1 MYIHR
6 QENIYMPDSTI
17 HNREELIA
25 LRKHVNGCSDE
36 QLMHDLQQDWEHGTL
51 NEDCVDDGELD
62 AVKRRVDNRIGK
74 PRHAHTRKLGRW
86 LQAAAAIAL
95 PICLLALAH
104 LYRENRQYASLPMTQ
119 MATGA
124 DEQVTVTLPDG
135 SKVALNALSSIK
147 YAPQRFNMKNREVY
161 FEGEGYYKVEKDSER
176 PFVLH
181 SQDIDITV
189 LGTEFNVVNHAKD
202 CTAEVTLLAGSV
214 KLTSNISGRS
224 YTMKPSEM
232 VIVNKQTGSMD
243 VRQLAHA
250 DDVKAWQQKQMVY
263 HDAPL
268 RKVISDVENRYNVE
282 ISLKK
287 SSDDAFTGTIPTN
300 NLDEAM
306 KIIATAYGLKARK
319 TGVDTYTLK

>member
-1 MYIHR
+1 
-6 QENIYMPDSTI
+6 MPDSTI
-17 HNREELIA
+17 NNREDLIA
-25 LRKHVNGCSDE
+25 LRKHVNECSDE

-51 NEDCVDDGELD
+51 NESCVDDEELD

-74 PRHAHTRKLGRW
+74 PRHRHMRTLGRW
-86 LQAAAAIAL
+86 MQVAAAIAL

-104 LYRENRQYASLPMTQ
+104 LYSENRQYDSLPMTQ
-119 MATGA
+119 MATGS

-147 YAPQRFNMKNREVY
+147 YAPQRFNIKSREVY
-161 FEGEGYYKVEKDSER
+161 FEGEGYYKVAKDSER

-181 SQDIDITV
+181 SQDIDIMV

-202 CTAEVTLLAGSV
+202 STAEVTLLAGSV

-224 YTMKPSEM
+224 YIMKPSEM
-232 VIVNKQTGSMD
+232 VIVNKQTGTMD

-268 RKVISDVENRYNVE
+268 RKVIGDVENRYNVE

-306 KIIATAYGLKARK
+306 KIIATAYGLKVHK

>member
-1 MYIHR
+1 
-6 QENIYMPDSTI
+6 MPDSTI
-17 HNREELIA
+17 NNREDLIA
-25 LRKHVNGCSDE
+25 LRKHMNECSDE
-36 QLMHDLQQDWEHGTL
+36 QLMYDLQQDWENGTL
-51 NEDCVDDGELD
+51 NEDCVDDEELD

-74 PRHAHTRKLGRW
+74 PRHAHTRTLGRW
-86 LQAAAAIAL
+86 LQVAAAIAL
-95 PICLLALAH
+95 PICLLAIAH
-104 LYRENRQYASLPMTQ
+104 LYSENRQYASLPMTQ
-119 MATGA
+119 MATGS

-147 YAPQRFNMKNREVY
+147 YAPQRFNIKSREVY
-161 FEGEGYYKVEKDSER
+161 FEGEGYYKVAKDSER

-181 SQDIDITV
+181 SQDIDIMV

-202 CTAEVTLLAGSV
+202 STAEVTLLAGSV

-224 YTMKPSEM
+224 YIMKPSEM
-232 VIVNKQTGSMD
+232 VIVNKQTGTMD

-268 RKVISDVENRYNVE
+268 RKVIGDVENRYNVE

-306 KIIATAYGLKARK
+306 KIIVTAYGLKAHK